1 MHEFFQYEHIRNLP
15 SNFPCAQAPLAAIK
29 GRKWRTVFTHGDLGP
44 HNSSGPGGYKKSGD
58 WCNHRLGV
66 FRMVSWVLGMYK
78 TYHGPA
84 SAFKG
89 FRWWEIFQDHVE
101 CSREELEADII
112 LSAYLSINLWNLKI
126 GRDDLRLPHPDR
138 IVVWCY
144 CRGGLPCAYLT
155 SADIQYGVNYL
166 GYGRFF
172 YCADAYW
179 KKFHPNSVSRVGSD
193 VSKFQHSLKHIS
205 HERWSEKI
213 IIRPLIFRRMV
224 KRFIPA
230 SVGILYFWQRK
241 PEMFLNP

>member
-89 FRWWEIFQDHVE
+89 FDWWEIFQDHVE

-112 LSAYLSINLWNLKI
+112 FSAYLSINLWKSENWPRRSQATASGQDCRLMLLSR
-126 GRDDLRLPHPDR
+126 GATLRLLDN
-138 IVVWCY
+138 C
-144 CRGGLPCAYLT
+144 
-155 SADIQYGVNYL
+155 
-166 GYGRFF
+166 GYPVR
-172 YCADAYW
+172 C
-179 KKFHPNSVSRVGSD
+179 
-193 VSKFQHSLKHIS
+193 
-205 HERWSEKI
+205 
-213 IIRPLIFRRMV
+213 
-224 KRFIPA
+224 
-230 SVGILYFWQRK
+230 
-241 PEMFLNP
+241 